1 MVEQTSYTRSVSGS
15 NPESPTKIKTMIN
28 KTQKIKVKQ
37 DRLLR
42 VVQPEGGIKDYLG
55 NNWPQEMVISGNL
68 ELGKTGNPVTIYLED
83 EITGESLEISGVKN
97 AFVILEDTRRSTSGW
112 LAMAVGSIEKMGD
125 VLGFLS
131 QTTLD
136 TIRKLTKRT

>member
-1 MVEQTSYTRSVSGS
+1 MKVKKK
-15 NPESPTKIKTMIN
+15 NTKLKP
-28 KTQKIKVKQ
+28 KQ

-42 VVQPEGGIKDYLG
+42 VSQPKEELKDYLG
-55 NNWPQEMVISGNL
+55 NNWPQEMVINGKL
-68 ELGKTGNPVTIYLED
+68 DLGKTGNPVTIFLED

-97 AFVILEDTRRSTSGW
+97 AFVILEDTRRTTSGW
-112 LAMAVGSIEKMGD
+112 LALAVGSIEKMGD

-136 TIRKLTKRT
+136 AIRKLTQKES

>member
-1 MVEQTSYTRSVSGS
+1 MSLVRIQVD
-15 NPESPTKIKTMIN
+15 PLVKTMIN

-42 VVQPEGGIKDYLG
+42 VVQPEGGIRDYLG

-68 ELGKTGNPVTIYLED
+68 ELGKTGNPVTVYLED

-136 TIRKLTKRT
+136 TIKKLTKRA

>member
-1 MVEQTSYTRSVSGS
+1 MKAM
-15 NPESPTKIKTMIN
+15 TKN
-28 KTQKIKVKQ
+28 TQKIKVKQ

-112 LAMAVGSIEKMGD
+112 LVMAVGSIEKMGE

-131 QTTLD
+131 QTTLG
-136 TIRKLTKRT
+136 TIKKLTKRA